1 MLMNAPISKAPIS
14 VSSALHLNSR
24 DLINSILKKICVTFS
39 RFRLDISEC
48 SKTIRFRYHEEFF
61 SAAMKEFVS
70 RCARSLSLLQHFL
83 EAEAINPDL
92 HITIEQLETLVLSGE
107 SWIEVF
113 RKEIELLKSIPSS
126 DQTVILMKR
135 VLRSIKQKRAVVRK
149 NALLKLLLE
158 TVDTIMNEQYPR
170 DGMSS
175 ANILLSNVNQHISNL
190 DVVVSDARKLLDEMP
205 HV

>member
-83 EAEAINPDL
+83 EAETINPDL

-126 DQTVILMKR
+126 DQTVTLMKR

-205 HV
+205 HD

>member
-83 EAEAINPDL
+83 EAETINPDL
-92 HITIEQLETLVLSGE
+92 HITIEQLETLILSGE

-126 DQTVILMKR
+126 DQTVTIMKR

>member
-48 SKTIRFRYHEEFF
+48 SKTIKFRYHEEFF

-83 EAEAINPDL
+83 EAETINPDL
-92 HITIEQLETLVLSGE
+92 HITIEQLETLILSGE

-126 DQTVILMKR
+126 DQTVTLMKR
-135 VLRSIKQKRAVVRK
+135 ILRSITQKRAVVRK
-149 NALLKLLLE
+149 NTLLKLLLE
-158 TVDTIMNEQYPR
+158 TVDTIMKEQYPR

-190 DVVVSDARKLLDEMP
+190 DVAVSDARKLLDEMP
-205 HV
+205 YG

>member
-14 VSSALHLNSR
+14 ISSALHLNSR

-83 EAEAINPDL
+83 EAETINPDL
-92 HITIEQLETLVLSGE
+92 HITIEQLETLILSGE

-126 DQTVILMKR
+126 DQTVTLMKR

-205 HV
+205 HD

>member
-48 SKTIRFRYHEEFF
+48 SKTIKFRYHEEFF

-83 EAEAINPDL
+83 EAETINPDL
-92 HITIEQLETLVLSGE
+92 HITIEQLETLILSGE

-126 DQTVILMKR
+126 DQTVTIMKR
-135 VLRSIKQKRAVVRK
+135 ILRSITQKRAVVRK
-149 NALLKLLLE
+149 NGLLKLLLE

-190 DVVVSDARKLLDEMP
+190 DVVVSDARELLDEMP

>member
-48 SKTIRFRYHEEFF
+48 SKTIKFRYHEEFF

-83 EAEAINPDL
+83 EAETINPDL
-92 HITIEQLETLVLSGE
+92 HITIEQLETLILSGE

-126 DQTVILMKR
+126 DQTVTLMKR
-135 VLRSIKQKRAVVRK
+135 ILRSIKQKRAVVRK
-149 NALLKLLLE
+149 NTLLKLLLE
-158 TVDTIMNEQYPR
+158 TVDTIMKEQYPR

-205 HV
+205 YG

>member
-48 SKTIRFRYHEEFF
+48 SKTIKFRYHEEFF

-83 EAEAINPDL
+83 EAETINPDL
-92 HITIEQLETLVLSGE
+92 HITIEQLETLILSGE

>member
-1 MLMNAPISKAPIS
+1 
-14 VSSALHLNSR
+14 
-24 DLINSILKKICVTFS
+24 
-39 RFRLDISEC
+39 
-48 SKTIRFRYHEEFF
+48 
-61 SAAMKEFVS
+61 MKEFVS

>member
-83 EAEAINPDL
+83 EAETINPDL
-92 HITIEQLETLVLSGE
+92 HITIEQLETLILSGE

-126 DQTVILMKR
+126 DQTVTLMKR

>member
-92 HITIEQLETLVLSGE
+92 HITIEQLETLILSGE

>member
-48 SKTIRFRYHEEFF
+48 SRTIKFRYHEEFF

-83 EAEAINPDL
+83 EAETINPDL
-92 HITIEQLETLVLSGE
+92 HITIEQLETLILSGE

-126 DQTVILMKR
+126 DQTVTLMKR

-205 HV
+205 YG

>member
-48 SKTIRFRYHEEFF
+48 SKTIKFRYHEEFF

-83 EAEAINPDL
+83 EAETINPDL
-92 HITIEQLETLVLSGE
+92 HITIEQLETLILSGE

-126 DQTVILMKR
+126 DQTVTIMKR